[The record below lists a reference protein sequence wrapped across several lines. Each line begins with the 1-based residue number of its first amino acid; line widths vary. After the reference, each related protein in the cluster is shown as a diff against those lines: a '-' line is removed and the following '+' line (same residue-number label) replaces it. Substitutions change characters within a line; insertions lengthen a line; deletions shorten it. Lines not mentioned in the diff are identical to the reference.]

1 MARVAT
7 WLPFMAGKSMLSKG
21 GSAKVTLPPAPGASG
36 GAQAR
41 LTKLPPGTWFP
52 SDPVQDPMRCYMVNA
67 AGERLDIQ
75 PVELD
80 EDGNEIE
87 YED

>member
-1 MARVAT
+1 MAK
-7 WLPFMAGKSMLSKG
+7 KSMLSKG
-21 GSAKVTLPPAPGASG
+21 GSATAPRSAAPGASG
-36 GAQAR
+36 GAEGR

-52 SDPVQDPMRCYMVNA
+52 SDPVQDPMHCYMVNA